1 MRAALPINPG
11 PAATPGSNDRRVGAP
26 NHHQNSRETTGSG
39 ETIMVGTI
47 HPPAPAAD
55 AATVTCVRDRLTGE
69 MYRFVTAGREG
80 VVAVH
85 VDDLAEV
92 VAEIIADY
100 TDHLVAE
107 RDAFA
112 EDLAH
117 ELNARGGTQSA
128 DQSVDDGWAA

>member
-1 MRAALPINPG
+1 
-11 PAATPGSNDRRVGAP
+11 
-26 NHHQNSRETTGSG
+26 
-39 ETIMVGTI
+39 MVGTI
-47 HPPAPAAD
+47 HPADPPAD

-107 RDAFA
+107 RDALA